1 VANVAAFEFQLN
13 AASVFLE
20 IALVS
25 WESRMKQE
33 TRESSN
39 VTKLFSRKARY
50 ILSNCSISDDEP
62 DEGKST
68 IAAELV

>member
-1 VANVAAFEFQLN
+1 
-13 AASVFLE
+13 
-20 IALVS
+20 
-25 WESRMKQE
+25 MKQE